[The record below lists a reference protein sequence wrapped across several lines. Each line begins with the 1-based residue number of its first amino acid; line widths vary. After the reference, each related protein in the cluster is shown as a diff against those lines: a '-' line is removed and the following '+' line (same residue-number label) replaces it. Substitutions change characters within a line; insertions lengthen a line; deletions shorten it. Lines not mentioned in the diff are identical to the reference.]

1 MTVPEIERLS
11 TEKIISYI
19 DYVKKNVDVM
29 KTVEVR
35 EEADFVGFTR
45 IKVEFIFLKR
55 VEK

>member
-11 TEKIISYI
+11 TEKISSYI